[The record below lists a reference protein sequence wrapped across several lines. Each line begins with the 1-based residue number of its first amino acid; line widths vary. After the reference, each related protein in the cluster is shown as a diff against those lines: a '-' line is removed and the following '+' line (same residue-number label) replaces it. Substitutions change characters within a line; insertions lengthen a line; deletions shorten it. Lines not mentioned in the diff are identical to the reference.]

1 MKRLRLHFLTF
12 FALLSSVLGVL
23 LWQTYRQIGLEERE
37 LWRGQAEKVYNQMQA
52 AISEFLTAEDRRAF
66 SEYRFYS
73 DLDDRMLPKQP
84 TPFSPIAN
92 IPSGDLRGLVGYF
105 QIDPDGS
112 FSTPYLP
119 KNWPESGDGMIADGE
134 PRRKLQID
142 LEKITSSLKSA
153 VPAAPSK
160 QKGYVELG
168 RLEESKSQNALKN
181 VYPNPIQEQAAR
193 YEEKRAKSKSASL
206 DKKDKKDK
214 KAGLA
219 SVAQKETEKDEAK
232 PLPAAPAAE
241 APTSFASGPS
251 ETGSAPPSPQRGRRY
266 VEPRFPDDTL
276 NLAIDITGMSPLAG
290 SAGPAGATASDPFQA
305 RLVNERYLLF
315 YRKVWKDK
323 AAYVQGFAVELR
335 RFYDW
340 LMEQT
345 FANSEFPDFALTR
358 LEVTDTPVAQ
368 YGLDDFD
375 LSNKSPFFGRALG
388 YPLNRF
394 EWKIYV
400 DRLPRVS
407 TRLFLNVLS
416 GILFTLIT
424 VGLYLIYRASASQVA
439 FSQKRQDFVSAITH
453 ELKTPL
459 TSIRMYSEM
468 LEDGWAQDETKLKE
482 YYGHIS
488 KESGRLSRLI
498 ENVLQLARL
507 EKKTYKLNLKK
518 EHPST
523 DFKEMAEELK
533 KIAERQG
540 FSLVYEIGSGV
551 PPIIFDPEAI
561 KQVFLTLLD
570 NSMKFAAE
578 ATDKSLKM
586 SLTKGKD
593 EVVYAFR
600 DRGPGIPPPDLKK
613 VFRNFY
619 RVENEMTRKTKGTG
633 IGLAMSR
640 MLAEAMGA
648 HIEARNREGGGLE
661 MRLVF
666 KVFR

>member
-1 MKRLRLHFLTF
+1 M
-12 FALLSSVLGVL
+12 ALGTL

-134 PRRKLQID
+134 PRRKLQTD
-142 LEKITSSLKSA
+142 LEKIAASLKSA
-153 VPAAPSK
+153 VPAAPSIPSQRDSFAK
-160 QKGYVELG
+160 GQLREQKGYVELG
-168 RLEESKSQNALKN
+168 RLEEAKSQNALKN

-193 YEEKRAKSKSASL
+193 YEEKRAKSKSAS
-206 DKKDKKDK
+206 

-219 SVAQKETEKDEAK
+219 SVAQKEMEKDEAR
-232 PLPAAPAAE
+232 PSPAAPAAE
-241 APTSFASGPS
+241 APASVTAGPP
-251 ETGSAPPSPQRGRRY
+251 EAGSAPPPPQKGRRY

-276 NLAIDITGMSPLAG
+276 NLAIDITGMSPLTG
-290 SAGPAGATASDPFQA
+290 SAAPVGATASDPFQA

-375 LSNKSPFFGRALG
+375 LSNKSPFFARALG

-416 GILFTLIT
+416 GILFALLT
-424 VGLYLIYRASASQVA
+424 VGLYRIYRAAASQVA

-523 DFKEMAEELK
+523 DFKETAEEMK

-540 FSLVYEIGSGV
+540 FSLDYEVGSGV

-578 ATDKSLKM
+578 AVDKSFKM
-586 SLTKGKD
+586 SLTKEKD
-593 EVVYAFR
+593 EVVFAFR

-648 HIEARNREGGGLE
+648 HIEARNRDGGGLE